1 MSCSNCLITS
11 AICKGCRD
19 TVGGLKSAYVLAGS
33 ITGITYST
41 GIITAMSG
49 TGTWYEYQLEK
60 NTSSFTEV
68 ITPSLENGTVFYQQ
82 ELVMVF
88 NKLRQLVQNQL
99 IKLAQC
105 TELRVIVE
113 SNEGTFYLLGSEFG
127 MALSAGSATTGL
139 TFGDRN
145 GYTVTLNGFENLLRF
160 SSIIIFLF
168 AGSCHWSTVFLL
180 KLAIN
185 STASLSS

>member
-1 MSCSNCLITS
+1 MSCTNCLITS

-105 TELRVIVE
+105 TELRVVVE
-113 SNEGTFYLLGSEFG
+113 SNEGTFYLLGYDFG
-127 MALSAGSATTGL
+127 MALSAGSASTGL

-145 GYTVTLNGFENLLRF
+145 GYTVTLTGFEKDPAHAF
-160 SSIIIFLF
+160 D
-168 AGSCHWSTVFLL
+168 
-180 KLAIN
+180 
-185 STASLSS
+185 TALTKAQILGNFGGYTECT

>member
-19 TVGGLKSAYVLAGS
+19 TVGGLKNAYVLAGS
-33 ITGITYST
+33 ITGITYTT
-41 GIITAMSG
+41 GSVTDING

-88 NKLRQLVQNQL
+88 NKLRQSVQNQL

-105 TELRVIVE
+105 TQLRVVVE
-113 SNEGTFYLLGSEFG
+113 SNEGTFFLLGLDFG
-127 MALSAGSATTGL
+127 MAVSAGSASTGL

-145 GYTVTLNGFENLLRF
+145 GYTVTLTGFERDPAAAFDTTLTKAQ
-160 SSIIIFLF
+160 IF
-168 AGSCHWSTVFLL
+168 AGFGGITEC
-180 KLAIN
+180 A
-185 STASLSS
+185 